1 MNVKFHKITCTKKK
15 ISFTWDFQN
24 FTSVSTILV
33 KFDIHFLWLP
43 WWLITSLGL
52 EKWKKECNNYSL
64 NNYSGTLY
72 NYMYKKKI
80 SFTWDFQNFTSV
92 STILVKFDIHFL
104 WLPWWLITSLGLE
117 KWKKECNNYSLN
129 NYSGTLYKVF
139 VRWELKLLNFLVDSV
154 LKTPTVKID

>member
-1 MNVKFHKITCTKKK
+1 MHSFLNFSRPKDVLVICNNTKENFLWEPKKMNVKFHKITCT
-15 ISFTWDFQN
+15 
-24 FTSVSTILV
+24 
-33 KFDIHFLWLP
+33 
-43 WWLITSLGL
+43 
-52 EKWKKECNNYSL
+52 
-64 NNYSGTLY
+64 
-72 NYMYKKKI
+72 

-154 LKTPTVKID
+154 LKTPTVKLINHYLTGTNCPSRSLFFIHLSCPAFFSRVDCS